1 MRVILASA
9 SPRRVELL
17 GQFHIPF
24 EVIPSD
30 IIENISDLESPKQ
43 IVMGLALEKAIS
55 ISKTNCEALVIASD
69 TIVYCDEILG
79 KPKSRED
86 AKQMLLSLSGK
97 THEVYTGIALV
108 HEMTHK
114 KIVDYVC
121 TKVTFNKLLETEI
134 EAYLDTGEAFD
145 KAGAYGIQGYG
156 ALLVSEIIGDYYNV
170 MGLPLSK
177 LNAMLKSNFQMDL
190 LG

>member
-1 MRVILASA
+1 MKVILASA

-17 GQFHIPF
+17 RQFHIPF
-24 EVIPSD
+24 DVIPSD
-30 IIENISDLESPKQ
+30 IHETISDYETPKQ
-43 IVMGLALEKAIS
+43 IVMGLSLEKAFG
-55 ISKTNCEALVIASD
+55 ISKENEDAVIIASD

-79 KPKSRED
+79 KPKSREE
-86 AKQMLLSLSGK
+86 AKQMLMLLSGK
-97 THEVYTGIALV
+97 THEVYTGLALV
-108 HEMTHK
+108 HEITNK

-121 TKVTFNKLLETEI
+121 TKVTFNTLSEAEI

-156 ALLVSEIIGDYYNV
+156 ALLVSKIDGDYYNV

-177 LNAMLKSNFQMDL
+177 LNAMLKTHFQLDL